1 MGLLKRW
8 APLLMVLGLAVAF
21 YVAGLH
27 RYLSLETLRE
37 RHAELSAFVAA
48 HFWISLLIY
57 VAAYAALTTSAIPGA
72 VFVTLTGGF
81 LFGTWVGGAA
91 TALGATLGAIAVY
104 YVVRTALG
112 AALRERA
119 ERAGG
124 TLRRVQEGLHRNAFS
139 YLLTLRLIP
148 AVPFVLINVAS
159 GLASVPLRA
168 YAAATFL
175 GILPATFIYSAIG
188 AGLGALFARGE
199 RPNLK
204 IILEPQFLLP
214 LLGLAFLSF
223 ALPLIVRAVRGKAAT
238 P

>member
-1 MGLLKRW
+1 MTVVKRW
-8 APLLMVLGLAVAF
+8 APLAIVLLAAAAIYATGL
-21 YVAGLH
+21 Y
-27 RYLSLETLRE
+27 RYLSLDTLRE
-37 RHAELSAFVAA
+37 RHAELRALVEE
-48 HFWISLLIY
+48 HFWLSLLIY
-57 VAAYAALTTSAIPGA
+57 TAAYAALTATAVPGA

-81 LFGTWVGGAA
+81 LFGTWVGGTA

-112 AALRERA
+112 VWLRERA

-124 TLRRVQEGLHRNAFS
+124 TLRRIQEGLDRNAFS

-159 GLASVPLRA
+159 GLAAAPMRA

-188 AGLGALFARGE
+188 AGLGTLFERGE

-204 IILEPQFLLP
+204 IVLEPQFLLP
-214 LLGLAFLSF
+214 LLGLAFLSL
-223 ALPLIVRAVRGKAAT
+223 ALPLIVRAVRGKAAAS
-238 P
+238 